1 MKKKIVAFLVAMVML
16 IALLPTTAFAAT
28 GTITTKVQ
36 SKSKLTELKKG
47 DVVNVSVIMP
57 KVKLDTIG
65 FDLVFDNAVFS
76 CSNIKADTIA
86 QKMLIGKATI
96 PESAPN
102 VLRVAFTNT
111 TPVELP
117 NGMVAVSASFT
128 VITDTPTNIETF
140 YLTNL
145 EAQLEGAD
153 ADVALSADKTNIVIP
168 TPPKYVEDVKL
179 NASEITL
186 SVNGKSQLTATVTP
200 ADADNT
206 AVRWQSKNTKI
217 ATVDNTG
224 TVTGVKVGKTEVTA
238 TSCDGTKI
246 VATCVVNVVACT
258 HAGTIKAVPAKDAT
272 CTEPGNKAYYACTK
286 CDAAFL
292 DAEGNQSTTVAAQ
305 TIPAKGHKLTETP
318 AVEPDCK
325 NDGKAAY
332 WTCSECHKTF
342 VKNGN
347 KLVEVTD
354 MKQLVIPSTGEH
366 NWEFVKESEK
376 NGYTLLQFKCSGCNT
391 VEWDAFVGCDV
402 SVTLVKDEKSKGDL
416 KDADVTVTGN
426 DGSIKMSEGKTSVIE
441 NVNIA
446 DVIGTGADEDAAI
459 AALKEKLENT
469 TFTVKATAKKSG
481 WKFTTDKTYEVK
493 FVIDDNGKVKAVIE
507 ENGEQ
512 TPVEKLS
519 FTITGK
525 KNTTTSGGSGNGGS
539 TTTDTTKNDGKKVES
554 GKTFDAGIAMYVG
567 LSVLSVTGGALVI
580 GKKKERF

>member
-1 MKKKIVAFLVAMVML
+1 MKKKLISLLLTAVML
-16 IALLPTTAFAAT
+16 LMLIPTTAFAYDAPT
-28 GTITTKVQ
+28 LNLKANYDTKTKVVTLKVTMGAV
-36 SKSKLTELKKG
+36 SNLGALDYHVKYDATKLEAVSGSLVGKNFLSGETAVLNVGTDYVAASWSTMKAVNLSNETEIMEVKFVAKENMSGECKFEFDPEITSFGHVSGEDSSSTPGAGSTLTA
-47 DVVNVSVIMP
+47 NVTLPAAP
-57 KVKLDTIG
+57 KPVTK
-65 FDLVFDNAVFS
+65 
-76 CSNIKADTIA
+76 
-86 QKMLIGKATI
+86 
-96 PESAPN
+96 
-102 VLRVAFTNT
+102 
-111 TPVELP
+111 VEL
-117 NGMVAVSASFT
+117 
-128 VITDTPTNIETF
+128 
-140 YLTNL
+140 
-145 EAQLEGAD
+145 
-153 ADVALSADKTNIVIP
+153 DKT
-168 TPPKYVEDVKL
+168 
-179 NASEITL
+179 EITL
-186 SVNGKSQLTATVTP
+186 SVNGTSQLTATVTP

-224 TVTGVKVGKTEVTA
+224 KVTGVKVGKTEVTA

-258 HAGTIKAVPAKDAT
+258 HAGTIKPVPAKDAT
-272 CTEPGNKAYYACTK
+272 CTEPGNKAYYACTE
-286 CDAAFL
+286 CGAAFL
-292 DAEGNQSTTVAAQ
+292 DAEGNQPTTVAAQ
-305 TIPAKGHKLTETP
+305 TIAAKGHKLTETP

-325 NDGKAAY
+325 HDGKAAY

-354 MKQLVIPSTGEH
+354 MNQLVIPSTGKH
-366 NWEFVKESEK
+366 NWKFVAESKK
-376 NGYTLLQFKCSGCNT
+376 NGYTLLQFKCSGCDT

-416 KDADVTVTGN
+416 KDADVTVTGY
-426 DGSIKMSEGKTSVIE
+426 DESIKMSEDKTTVIE

-493 FVIDDNGKVKAVIE
+493 FVFTDNGVQAVIE
-507 ENGEQ
+507 ENGDP

-525 KNTTTSGGSGNGGS
+525 KNTTTPGGGGSGS

>member
-1 MKKKIVAFLVAMVML
+1 MRKVLSWILALVMVLMLCPTMAYAADGIKLEGTQKDTTVTVKLVVPEYKNVMISESKIEFDKTALELKSVTAGTFAPLDFEAPSISKANNDGYVTVGFTNESLNTATFKGTVATLV
-16 IALLPTTAFAAT
+16 FAVKDGAAP
-28 GTITTKVQ
+28 GNYNV
-36 SKSKLTELKKG
+36 KLTELT
-47 DVVNVSVIMP
+47 M
-57 KVKLDTIG
+57 T
-65 FDLVFDNAVFS
+65 
-76 CSNIKADTIA
+76 
-86 QKMLIGKATI
+86 
-96 PESAPN
+96 
-102 VLRVAFTNT
+102 
-111 TPVELP
+111 
-117 NGMVAVSASFT
+117 ASDYT
-128 VITDTPTNIETF
+128 TNIAE
-140 YLTNL
+140 
-145 EAQLEGAD
+145 
-153 ADVALSADKTNIVIP
+153 ADVASLPISYVVKVDA
-168 TPPKYVEDVKL
+168 PPKYVEEIKL

-186 SVNGKSQLTATVTP
+186 SVNGTSQLTATVTP

-224 TVTGVKVGKTEVTA
+224 KVTGVKVGKTEVTA

-258 HAGTIKAVPAKDAT
+258 HAGTIKPVPAKDAT
-272 CTEPGNKAYYACTK
+272 CTETGNKAYYACTK
-286 CDAAFL
+286 CGAAFL
-292 DAEGNQSTTVAAQ
+292 DAEGNQPTTVAAQ
-305 TIPAKGHKLTETP
+305 TIPAKDHKLTETP
-318 AVEPDCK
+318 AVKPDCK
-325 NDGKAAY
+325 HDGKAAY

-354 MKQLVIPSTGEH
+354 MNQLVIPSTGEH
-366 NWEFVKESEK
+366 DWKFVAKSEK
-376 NGYTLLQFKCSGCNT
+376 NGYTLLQFKCSGCDT

-426 DGSIKMSEGKTSVIE
+426 DGSIKMSEGDTIDIE

-481 WKFTTDKTYEVK
+481 WKFDTVKTEVK
-493 FVIDDNGKVKAVIE
+493 FIFTDNGVQAVIE
-507 ENGEQ
+507 KNGEQ

-525 KNTTTSGGSGNGGS
+525 KTTGGGNGGSGNGGS

>member
-1 MKKKIVAFLVAMVML
+1 MKKKLISLLLTVVML
-16 IALLPTTAFAAT
+16 LMLLPTTAFAFDSPTLNMKTTYDAKSQIVTLKVTVGAVSDLGALSYRVLYDNTKLEVVSGSLVGKNFANTAVLNAIDNYVGFAWYSISGTTVKSAT
-28 GTITTKVQ
+28 EVMEVKFSAKSGAECLCEFKFDSDSIDFNDVSGNNSTSTPGAGSTLTANVTLPAAPKPVTKV
-36 SKSKLTELKKG
+36 EL
-47 DVVNVSVIMP
+47 
-57 KVKLDTIG
+57 
-65 FDLVFDNAVFS
+65 
-76 CSNIKADTIA
+76 
-86 QKMLIGKATI
+86 
-96 PESAPN
+96 
-102 VLRVAFTNT
+102 
-111 TPVELP
+111 
-117 NGMVAVSASFT
+117 
-128 VITDTPTNIETF
+128 
-140 YLTNL
+140 
-145 EAQLEGAD
+145 
-153 ADVALSADKTNIVIP
+153 DKT
-168 TPPKYVEDVKL
+168 
-179 NASEITL
+179 EITL

-206 AVRWQSKNTKI
+206 AVKWQSKNTKI

-224 TVTGVKVGKTEVTA
+224 TVTGVKVGKTKVTA

-272 CTEPGNKAYYACTK
+272 CTEPGNKAYYTCTK
-286 CDAAFL
+286 CGAAFL

-305 TIPAKGHKLTETP
+305 TIAAKGHELTETP

-354 MKQLVIPSTGEH
+354 MNQLVIPSTGEH
-366 NWEFVKESEK
+366 KWEFVKESK
-376 NGYTLLQFKCSGCNT
+376 QNGYTLLQFKCSGCNT

-426 DGSIKMSEGKTSVIE
+426 DVSIKMSEDETAVIK

-481 WKFTTDKTYEVK
+481 WKFDTVKTEVK
-493 FVIDDNGKVKAVIE
+493 FVITDNGVQAVVKDE
-507 ENGEQ
+507 DSGELV
-512 TPVEKLS
+512 PVEKLS

-525 KNTTTSGGSGNGGS
+525 KTTGGGGNGGS
-539 TTTDTTKNDGKKVES
+539 TTTDTTKTDGKKVES

>member
-102 VLRVAFTNT
+102 VLRVAFANT

-206 AVRWQSKNTKI
+206 AVKWQSKNTKI

-224 TVTGVKVGKTEVTA
+224 TVTGVKVGKTKVTA

-272 CTEPGNKAYYACTK
+272 CTEPGNKAYYTCTK
-286 CDAAFL
+286 CGAAFL

-305 TIPAKGHKLTETP
+305 TIAAKGHELTETP

-354 MKQLVIPSTGEH
+354 MNQLVIPSTGEH
-366 NWEFVKESEK
+366 NWEFVEESKK
-376 NGYTLLQFKCSGCNT
+376 NGYTLRQFKCSGCDT
-391 VEWDAFVGCDV
+391 VEWDAFVGCNV

-416 KDADVTVTGN
+416 KDADVTVTGYN
-426 DGSIKMSEGKTSVIE
+426 ESIKMSEGETIDIE

-446 DVIGTGADEDAAI
+446 DVIGTGVDEDAAI

-481 WKFTTDKTYEVK
+481 WNFDTVKTEVK
-493 FVIDDNGKVKAVIE
+493 FVITDNGVQAVVKDKDSGKLVAVK
-507 ENGEQ
+507 N
-512 TPVEKLS
+512 LS
-519 FTITGK
+519 FTIIGK
-525 KNTTTSGGSGNGGS
+525 KNTTPPSGGGS
-539 TTTDTTKNDGKKVES
+539 TTTDTTKTDGKKVQS

>member
-1 MKKKIVAFLVAMVML
+1 MKKKLISLLLTVVML
-16 IALLPTTAFAAT
+16 LMLLPTTAFAFDSPTLNMKTTYDAKSQIVTLKVTVGAVSDLGALSYRVLYDNTKLEVVSGSLVGKNFANTAVLNAINNYVGFAWYSISGTTVKSAT
-28 GTITTKVQ
+28 EVMEVKFSAKSGAEGLCEFKFDSDSIDFNDVSGDHSTSTPGAGSTLTANVTLPAAPKPVTKV
-36 SKSKLTELKKG
+36 EL
-47 DVVNVSVIMP
+47 
-57 KVKLDTIG
+57 
-65 FDLVFDNAVFS
+65 
-76 CSNIKADTIA
+76 
-86 QKMLIGKATI
+86 
-96 PESAPN
+96 
-102 VLRVAFTNT
+102 
-111 TPVELP
+111 
-117 NGMVAVSASFT
+117 
-128 VITDTPTNIETF
+128 
-140 YLTNL
+140 
-145 EAQLEGAD
+145 
-153 ADVALSADKTNIVIP
+153 DKT
-168 TPPKYVEDVKL
+168 
-179 NASEITL
+179 EITL
-186 SVNGKSQLTATVTP
+186 SVNGTSQLTATVTP

-206 AVRWQSKNTKI
+206 AVRWQSKDTKI

-224 TVTGVKVGKTEVTA
+224 KVTGVKVGKTEVTA

-272 CTEPGNKAYYACTK
+272 CTEPGNKAYYACTE
-286 CDAAFL
+286 CGAAFL
-292 DAEGNQSTTVAAQ
+292 DAEGNQPTTVAAQ
-305 TIPAKGHKLTETP
+305 TIQAKGHKLTETP

-325 NDGKAAY
+325 HDGKAAY

-354 MKQLVIPSTGEH
+354 MNQLVIPSTGKH
-366 NWEFVKESEK
+366 NWKFVAESKK
-376 NGYTLLQFKCSGCNT
+376 NGYTLLQFKCSGCDT

-416 KDADVTVTGN
+416 KDADVTVTGY
-426 DGSIKMSEGKTSVIE
+426 DESIKMSEDKTTVIE

-493 FVIDDNGKVKAVIE
+493 FVFTDNGVQAVIE
-507 ENGEQ
+507 ENGDP

-525 KNTTTSGGSGNGGS
+525 KNTTTPGGGGSGS

>member
-1 MKKKIVAFLVAMVML
+1 MKKKLISLLLTVVML
-16 IALLPTTAFAAT
+16 LMLLPTTAFAFDSPTLNMKTTYDAKSQIVTLKVTVGAVSDLGALSYRVLYDNTKLEVVSGSLAGKNFANTAVLNAIDNYVGFAWYSISGTTVKSAT
-28 GTITTKVQ
+28 EVMEVKFSAKSGAEGLCEFKFDSDSIDFNDVSGDNSTSTPGAGSTLTANVTLPAAPKPVTKV
-36 SKSKLTELKKG
+36 EL
-47 DVVNVSVIMP
+47 
-57 KVKLDTIG
+57 
-65 FDLVFDNAVFS
+65 
-76 CSNIKADTIA
+76 
-86 QKMLIGKATI
+86 
-96 PESAPN
+96 
-102 VLRVAFTNT
+102 
-111 TPVELP
+111 
-117 NGMVAVSASFT
+117 
-128 VITDTPTNIETF
+128 
-140 YLTNL
+140 
-145 EAQLEGAD
+145 
-153 ADVALSADKTNIVIP
+153 DKT
-168 TPPKYVEDVKL
+168 
-179 NASEITL
+179 EITL

-206 AVRWQSKNTKI
+206 AVKWQSKNAKI

-224 TVTGVKVGKTEVTA
+224 KVTGVKVGKTEVTA

-272 CTEPGNKAYYACTK
+272 CTEPGNKAYYTCTK
-286 CDAAFL
+286 CGAAFL
-292 DAEGNQSTTVAAQ
+292 DAEGNQPTTVAAQ
-305 TIPAKGHKLTETP
+305 TIAAKDHKLTETP
-318 AVEPDCK
+318 AVKPDCK
-325 NDGKAAY
+325 HDGKAAY

-354 MKQLVIPSTGEH
+354 MNQLVIPSTGEH
-366 NWEFVKESEK
+366 DWKFVAKSEK
-376 NGYTLLQFKCSGCNT
+376 NGYTLLQFKCSGCDT

-426 DGSIKMSEGKTSVIE
+426 DGSIKMSEGDTIDIE

-469 TFTVKATAKKSG
+469 TFTVKVTAKKSG
-481 WKFTTDKTYEVK
+481 WKFDTVKTEVK
-493 FVIDDNGKVKAVIE
+493 FVFTDNGVQAVIE
-507 ENGEQ
+507 KNGEQ

-525 KNTTTSGGSGNGGS
+525 KTTGGGNGGSGSGGS
-539 TTTDTTKNDGKKVES
+539 TTTDTTKTDGKKVES

>member
-1 MKKKIVAFLVAMVML
+1 MKKKLISLLLTVVML
-16 IALLPTTAFAAT
+16 LMLLPTTAFAFDSPTLNMKTTYDAKSQIVTLKVTVGAVSDLGALSYRVLYDNTKLEVVSGSLVGKNFANTAVLNAIDNYVGFVWYSISGTTVKSAT
-28 GTITTKVQ
+28 EVMEVKFSAKSGAEGLCEFKFDSDSIDFNDVSGDNSTSTPGAGSTLTANVTLPAAPKPVTKV
-36 SKSKLTELKKG
+36 EL
-47 DVVNVSVIMP
+47 
-57 KVKLDTIG
+57 
-65 FDLVFDNAVFS
+65 
-76 CSNIKADTIA
+76 
-86 QKMLIGKATI
+86 
-96 PESAPN
+96 
-102 VLRVAFTNT
+102 
-111 TPVELP
+111 
-117 NGMVAVSASFT
+117 
-128 VITDTPTNIETF
+128 
-140 YLTNL
+140 
-145 EAQLEGAD
+145 
-153 ADVALSADKTNIVIP
+153 DKT
-168 TPPKYVEDVKL
+168 
-179 NASEITL
+179 EITL
-186 SVNGKSQLTATVTP
+186 SVNGTSQLTATVTP

-224 TVTGVKVGKTEVTA
+224 MVTGVKVGKTEVTA

-272 CTEPGNKAYYACTK
+272 CTEPGNKAYYTCTK
-286 CDAAFL
+286 CGAAFL
-292 DAEGNQSTTVAAQ
+292 DAEGNQPTTVAAQ
-305 TIPAKGHKLTETP
+305 TIAAKDHKLTETP
-318 AVEPDCK
+318 AVKPDCK
-325 NDGKAAY
+325 HDGKAAY

-354 MKQLVIPSTGEH
+354 MNQLVIPSTGEH
-366 NWEFVKESEK
+366 DWKFVAKSEK
-376 NGYTLLQFKCSGCNT
+376 NGYTLLQFKCSGCDT

-426 DGSIKMSEGKTSVIE
+426 DGSIKMSEGDTIDIE

-539 TTTDTTKNDGKKVES
+539 TTTDTTKTDGKKVES

>member
-1 MKKKIVAFLVAMVML
+1 MKKKLISLLLTVVML
-16 IALLPTTAFAAT
+16 LMLLPTTAFAFDSPTLNMKTTYDAKSQIVTLKVTVGAVSDLGALSYRVLYDNTKLEVVSGSLVGKNFANTAVLNAIDNYVGFAWYSISGTTVKSAT
-28 GTITTKVQ
+28 EVMEVKFSAKSGAEGLCEFKFDSDSIDFNDVSGDNSTSTPGAGSTLTANVTLPAAPKPVTKV
-36 SKSKLTELKKG
+36 EL
-47 DVVNVSVIMP
+47 
-57 KVKLDTIG
+57 
-65 FDLVFDNAVFS
+65 
-76 CSNIKADTIA
+76 
-86 QKMLIGKATI
+86 
-96 PESAPN
+96 
-102 VLRVAFTNT
+102 
-111 TPVELP
+111 
-117 NGMVAVSASFT
+117 
-128 VITDTPTNIETF
+128 
-140 YLTNL
+140 
-145 EAQLEGAD
+145 
-153 ADVALSADKTNIVIP
+153 DKT
-168 TPPKYVEDVKL
+168 
-179 NASEITL
+179 EITL
-186 SVNGKSQLTATVTP
+186 SVNGTSQLTATVTP

-224 TVTGVKVGKTEVTA
+224 MVTGVKVGKTEVTA

-272 CTEPGNKAYYACTK
+272 CTEPGNKAYYTCTK
-286 CDAAFL
+286 CGAAFL
-292 DAEGNQSTTVAAQ
+292 DAEGNQPTTVAAQ
-305 TIPAKGHKLTETP
+305 TIAAKDHKLTETP
-318 AVEPDCK
+318 AVKPDCK
-325 NDGKAAY
+325 HDGKAAY

-354 MKQLVIPSTGEH
+354 MNQLVIPSTGEH
-366 NWEFVKESEK
+366 DWKFVAKSEK
-376 NGYTLLQFKCSGCNT
+376 NGYTLLQFKCSGCDT

-426 DGSIKMSEGKTSVIE
+426 DGSIKMSEGDTIDIE

-539 TTTDTTKNDGKKVES
+539 TTTDTTKTDGKKVES

>member
-1 MKKKIVAFLVAMVML
+1 MRKVLSWILALVMVLMLCPTMAYAADGIKLEGTQKGTTVTVKLVVPEYKNVMISESKIEFDKTALELKSVTAGTFAPLDFEAPSISKANNDGYVTVGFTNESLNTATFKGTVATLV
-16 IALLPTTAFAAT
+16 FAVKDGAAP
-28 GTITTKVQ
+28 GNYNV
-36 SKSKLTELKKG
+36 KLTELT
-47 DVVNVSVIMP
+47 M
-57 KVKLDTIG
+57 T
-65 FDLVFDNAVFS
+65 
-76 CSNIKADTIA
+76 
-86 QKMLIGKATI
+86 
-96 PESAPN
+96 
-102 VLRVAFTNT
+102 
-111 TPVELP
+111 
-117 NGMVAVSASFT
+117 ASDYT
-128 VITDTPTNIETF
+128 TNIAE
-140 YLTNL
+140 
-145 EAQLEGAD
+145 
-153 ADVALSADKTNIVIP
+153 ADVASLPISYVVKVDA
-168 TPPKYVEDVKL
+168 PPKYVEEIKL

-186 SVNGKSQLTATVTP
+186 SVNGTSQLTATVTP

-224 TVTGVKVGKTEVTA
+224 KVTGVKVGKTEVTA

-272 CTEPGNKAYYACTK
+272 CTEPGNKAYYACTE
-286 CDAAFL
+286 CGAAFL

-354 MKQLVIPSTGEH
+354 MNQLVIPSTGEH

>member
-1 MKKKIVAFLVAMVML
+1 MKKKLISLLLTVVML
-16 IALLPTTAFAAT
+16 LMLLPTTAFAFDSPTLNMKTTYDAKSQIVTLKVTVGAVSDLGALSYRVLYDNTKLEVVSGSLVGKNFANTAVLNAIDNYVGFAWYSISGTTVKSAT
-28 GTITTKVQ
+28 EVMEVKFSAKSGAEGLCEFKFDSDSIDFNDVSGDNSTSTPGAGSTLTANVTLPAAPKPVTKV
-36 SKSKLTELKKG
+36 EL
-47 DVVNVSVIMP
+47 
-57 KVKLDTIG
+57 
-65 FDLVFDNAVFS
+65 
-76 CSNIKADTIA
+76 
-86 QKMLIGKATI
+86 
-96 PESAPN
+96 
-102 VLRVAFTNT
+102 
-111 TPVELP
+111 
-117 NGMVAVSASFT
+117 
-128 VITDTPTNIETF
+128 
-140 YLTNL
+140 
-145 EAQLEGAD
+145 
-153 ADVALSADKTNIVIP
+153 DKT
-168 TPPKYVEDVKL
+168 
-179 NASEITL
+179 EITL
-186 SVNGKSQLTATVTP
+186 SVNGTSQLTATVTP

-224 TVTGVKVGKTEVTA
+224 MVTGVKVGETEVTA

-272 CTEPGNKAYYACTK
+272 CTEPGNKAYYTCTK
-286 CDAAFL
+286 CGAAFL
-292 DAEGNQSTTVAAQ
+292 DAEGNQPTTVAAQ
-305 TIPAKGHKLTETP
+305 TIAAKDHKLTETP
-318 AVEPDCK
+318 AVKPDCK
-325 NDGKAAY
+325 HDGKAAY

-354 MKQLVIPSTGEH
+354 MNQLVIPSTGEH
-366 NWEFVKESEK
+366 DWKFVAKSEK
-376 NGYTLLQFKCSGCNT
+376 NGYTLLQFKCSGCDT

-426 DGSIKMSEGKTSVIE
+426 DGSIKMSEGDTIDIE

-525 KNTTTSGGSGNGGS
+525 KNTTTPGGGGSGS
-539 TTTDTTKNDGKKVES
+539 TTTDTTKTDGKKVES

>member
-1 MKKKIVAFLVAMVML
+1 MKKKLISLLLTVVML
-16 IALLPTTAFAAT
+16 LMLLPTTAFAFDSPTLNMKTTYDAKSQIVTLKVTVGAVSDLGALSYRVLYDNTKLEVVSGSLVGKNFANTAVLNAIDNYVGFAWYSISGTTVKSAT
-28 GTITTKVQ
+28 EVMEVKFSAKSGAEGLCEFKFDSDSIDFNDVSGDNSTSTPGAGSTLTANVTLPAAPKPVTKV
-36 SKSKLTELKKG
+36 EL
-47 DVVNVSVIMP
+47 
-57 KVKLDTIG
+57 
-65 FDLVFDNAVFS
+65 
-76 CSNIKADTIA
+76 
-86 QKMLIGKATI
+86 
-96 PESAPN
+96 
-102 VLRVAFTNT
+102 
-111 TPVELP
+111 
-117 NGMVAVSASFT
+117 
-128 VITDTPTNIETF
+128 
-140 YLTNL
+140 
-145 EAQLEGAD
+145 
-153 ADVALSADKTNIVIP
+153 DKT
-168 TPPKYVEDVKL
+168 
-179 NASEITL
+179 EITL
-186 SVNGKSQLTATVTP
+186 SVNGTSQLTATVTP

-224 TVTGVKVGKTEVTA
+224 MVTGVKVGKTEVTA

-272 CTEPGNKAYYACTK
+272 CTEPGNKAYYTCTK
-286 CDAAFL
+286 CGAAFL
-292 DAEGNQSTTVAAQ
+292 DAEGNQPTTVAAQ
-305 TIPAKGHKLTETP
+305 TIAAKDHKLTETP
-318 AVEPDCK
+318 AVKPDCK
-325 NDGKAAY
+325 HDGKAAY

-354 MKQLVIPSTGEH
+354 MNQLVIPSTGEH
-366 NWEFVKESEK
+366 DWKFVAKSEK
-376 NGYTLLQFKCSGCNT
+376 NGYTLLQFKCSGCDT

-426 DGSIKMSEGKTSVIE
+426 DGSIKMSEGDTIDIE

-481 WKFTTDKTYEVK
+481 WKFDTVKTEVK
-493 FVIDDNGKVKAVIE
+493 FVFTDNGVQAVIE
-507 ENGEQ
+507 KNGEQ

-525 KNTTTSGGSGNGGS
+525 KNTTTPGGGGGGS
-539 TTTDTTKNDGKKVES
+539 TTTDTTKTDGKKVES

>member
-1 MKKKIVAFLVAMVML
+1 MLLACLSAML
-16 IALLPTTAFAAT
+16 
-28 GTITTKVQ
+28 
-36 SKSKLTELKKG
+36 SKS
-47 DVVNVSVIMP
+47 
-57 KVKLDTIG
+57 
-65 FDLVFDNAVFS
+65 
-76 CSNIKADTIA
+76 
-86 QKMLIGKATI
+86 ML
-96 PESAPN
+96 
-102 VLRVAFTNT
+102 
-111 TPVELP
+111 
-117 NGMVAVSASFT
+117 
-128 VITDTPTNIETF
+128 
-140 YLTNL
+140 
-145 EAQLEGAD
+145 
-153 ADVALSADKTNIVIP
+153 
-168 TPPKYVEDVKL
+168 PPKYVEEIKL

-186 SVNGKSQLTATVTP
+186 SVNGTSQLTATVTP

-224 TVTGVKVGKTEVTA
+224 KVTGVKVGKTEVTA

-258 HAGTIKAVPAKDAT
+258 HAGTIKPVPAKDAT
-272 CTEPGNKAYYACTK
+272 CTETGNKAYYACTK
-286 CDAAFL
+286 CGAAFL
-292 DAEGNQSTTVAAQ
+292 DAEGNQPTTVAAQ
-305 TIPAKGHKLTETP
+305 TIPAKDHKLTETP
-318 AVEPDCK
+318 AVKPDCK
-325 NDGKAAY
+325 HDGKAAY

-354 MKQLVIPSTGEH
+354 MNQLVIPSTGEH
-366 NWEFVKESEK
+366 DWKFVAKSEK
-376 NGYTLLQFKCSGCNT
+376 NGYTLLQFKCSGCDT

-426 DGSIKMSEGKTSVIE
+426 DGSIKMSEGDTIDIE

-481 WKFTTDKTYEVK
+481 WKFDTVKTEVK
-493 FVIDDNGKVKAVIE
+493 FVFTDNGVQAVIE
-507 ENGEQ
+507 KNGEQ

-525 KNTTTSGGSGNGGS
+525 KNTTTPGGGGGGS
-539 TTTDTTKNDGKKVES
+539 TTTDTTKTDGKKVES

>member
-1 MKKKIVAFLVAMVML
+1 MKKKLISLLLTVVML
-16 IALLPTTAFAAT
+16 LMLLPTTAFAFDSPTLNMKTTYDAKSQIVTLKVTVGAVSDLGALSYRVLYDNTKLEVVSGSLVGKNFANTAVLNAIDNYVGFAWYSISGTTVKSAT
-28 GTITTKVQ
+28 EVMEVKFSAKSGAEGLCEFKFDSDSIDFNDVSGDNSTSTPGAGSTLTANVTLPAAPKPVTKV
-36 SKSKLTELKKG
+36 EL
-47 DVVNVSVIMP
+47 
-57 KVKLDTIG
+57 
-65 FDLVFDNAVFS
+65 
-76 CSNIKADTIA
+76 
-86 QKMLIGKATI
+86 
-96 PESAPN
+96 
-102 VLRVAFTNT
+102 
-111 TPVELP
+111 
-117 NGMVAVSASFT
+117 
-128 VITDTPTNIETF
+128 
-140 YLTNL
+140 
-145 EAQLEGAD
+145 
-153 ADVALSADKTNIVIP
+153 DKT
-168 TPPKYVEDVKL
+168 
-179 NASEITL
+179 EITL
-186 SVNGKSQLTATVTP
+186 SVNGTSQLTATVTP

-217 ATVDNTG
+217 ATVGNTG
-224 TVTGVKVGKTEVTA
+224 KVTGVKVGKTEVTA

-258 HAGTIKAVPAKDAT
+258 HAGTIKPVPAKDAT
-272 CTEPGNKAYYACTK
+272 CTEPGNKAYYACTE
-286 CDAAFL
+286 CGAAFL
-292 DAEGNQSTTVAAQ
+292 DAEGNQPTTVAAQ
-305 TIPAKGHKLTETP
+305 TIAAKDHKLTETP

-325 NDGKAAY
+325 HDGKAAY

-354 MKQLVIPSTGEH
+354 MNQLVIPSTGEH
-366 NWEFVKESEK
+366 DWKFVAKSEK
-376 NGYTLLQFKCSGCNT
+376 NGYTLLQFKCSGCDT

-426 DGSIKMSEGKTSVIE
+426 DGSIKMSEGDTIDIE

-481 WKFTTDKTYEVK
+481 WKFDTVKTEVK
-493 FVIDDNGKVKAVIE
+493 FVFTDNGVQAVIE
-507 ENGEQ
+507 KNGEQ

-525 KNTTTSGGSGNGGS
+525 KNTTTPGGGGSGS
-539 TTTDTTKNDGKKVES
+539 TTTDTTKTDGKKVES

>member
-1 MKKKIVAFLVAMVML
+1 MKKKLISLLLTVVML
-16 IALLPTTAFAAT
+16 LMLLPTTAFAFDSPTLNMKTTYDAKSQIVTLKVTVGAVSDLGALSYRVLYDNTKLEVVSGSLVGKNFANTAVLNAIDNYVGFAWYSISGTTVKSAT
-28 GTITTKVQ
+28 EVMEVKFSAKSGAEGLCEFKFDSDSIDFNDVSGNNSTSTPGAGSTLTANVTLPAAPKPVTKV
-36 SKSKLTELKKG
+36 EL
-47 DVVNVSVIMP
+47 
-57 KVKLDTIG
+57 
-65 FDLVFDNAVFS
+65 
-76 CSNIKADTIA
+76 
-86 QKMLIGKATI
+86 
-96 PESAPN
+96 
-102 VLRVAFTNT
+102 
-111 TPVELP
+111 
-117 NGMVAVSASFT
+117 
-128 VITDTPTNIETF
+128 
-140 YLTNL
+140 
-145 EAQLEGAD
+145 
-153 ADVALSADKTNIVIP
+153 DKT
-168 TPPKYVEDVKL
+168 
-179 NASEITL
+179 EITL

-206 AVRWQSKNTKI
+206 AVKWQSKNTKI

-224 TVTGVKVGKTEVTA
+224 TVTGVKVGKTKVTA

-272 CTEPGNKAYYACTK
+272 CTEPGNKAYYTCTK
-286 CDAAFL
+286 CGAAFL

-305 TIPAKGHKLTETP
+305 TIAAKGHELTETP

-354 MKQLVIPSTGEH
+354 MNQLVIPSTGEH
-366 NWEFVKESEK
+366 KWEFVKESK
-376 NGYTLLQFKCSGCNT
+376 QNGYTLLQFKCSGCNT

-426 DGSIKMSEGKTSVIE
+426 DVSIKMSEDETAVIK

-481 WKFTTDKTYEVK
+481 WKFDTVKTEVK
-493 FVIDDNGKVKAVIE
+493 FVITDNGVQAVVKDE
-507 ENGEQ
+507 DSGELV
-512 TPVEKLS
+512 PVEKLS

-525 KNTTTSGGSGNGGS
+525 KTTGGGGNGGS
-539 TTTDTTKNDGKKVES
+539 TTTDTTKTDGKKVES

>member
-1 MKKKIVAFLVAMVML
+1 MKKKLISLLLTVVML
-16 IALLPTTAFAAT
+16 LMLLPTTAFAFDSPTLNMKTTYDAKSQIVTLKVTVGAVSDLGALSYRVLYDNTKLEVVSGSLVGKNFANTAVLNAIDNYVGFAWYSISGTTVKSAT
-28 GTITTKVQ
+28 EVMEVKFSAKSGAEGLCEFKFDSDSIDFNDVSGDNSTSTPGAGSTLTANVTLPAAPKPVTKV
-36 SKSKLTELKKG
+36 EL
-47 DVVNVSVIMP
+47 
-57 KVKLDTIG
+57 
-65 FDLVFDNAVFS
+65 
-76 CSNIKADTIA
+76 
-86 QKMLIGKATI
+86 
-96 PESAPN
+96 
-102 VLRVAFTNT
+102 
-111 TPVELP
+111 
-117 NGMVAVSASFT
+117 
-128 VITDTPTNIETF
+128 
-140 YLTNL
+140 
-145 EAQLEGAD
+145 
-153 ADVALSADKTNIVIP
+153 DKT
-168 TPPKYVEDVKL
+168 
-179 NASEITL
+179 EITL
-186 SVNGKSQLTATVTP
+186 SVNGTSQLTATVTP

-217 ATVDNTG
+217 ATVDKTG
-224 TVTGVKVGKTEVTA
+224 KVIGVKVGKTEVTA

-272 CTEPGNKAYYACTK
+272 CTEAGNKAYYACTE
-286 CDAAFL
+286 CGAAFL

-305 TIPAKGHKLTETP
+305 TIPTKGHTLTETP

-325 NDGKAAY
+325 NNGKAAY

-354 MKQLVIPSTGEH
+354 ETQLVIPSTGEH

-376 NGYTLLQFKCSGCNT
+376 NGYTLLQFKCSGCDT

-426 DGSIKMSEGKTSVIE
+426 DGSFKMSADETVTIE

-459 AALKEKLENT
+459 AALKAKLENT
-469 TFTVKATAKKSG
+469 TFTVKANAKKSG

-493 FVIDDNGKVKAVIE
+493 FVIDDNGNVKAVIE

-512 TPVEKLS
+512 APVEKLS

-525 KNTTTSGGSGNGGS
+525 KNTTGGTTGGSGSGS
-539 TTTDTTKNDGKKVES
+539 SDTTKNDGKKVES